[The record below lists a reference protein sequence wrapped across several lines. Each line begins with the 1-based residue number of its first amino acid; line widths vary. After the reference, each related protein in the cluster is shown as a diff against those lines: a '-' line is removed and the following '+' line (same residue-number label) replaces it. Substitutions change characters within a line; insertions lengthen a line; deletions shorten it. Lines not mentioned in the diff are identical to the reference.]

1 MPLMIRFLFLAHR
14 YVGIALGLV
23 VSLWCLSG
31 FVMMYVQYPRLDAGE
46 QAAGLARLD
55 LDDCCRMPN
64 VLGNLALDRFRLE
77 MLTGRPVMRL
87 CHGRAQTVVDLQAG
101 EVLGDVDAAQARAIA
116 ASAAQAYG
124 LEGART
130 LEGAIERDQW
140 TVYGSYHPHRPLYH
154 FTVDDPPG
162 TEFYIS
168 STTGEVVQ
176 MTTANVRFWNWMGS
190 VVHWLYPT
198 VLRQHTAVWVQAV
211 IWLTIVS
218 LFLTVVGIYIA
229 IRQFRFRRKGRKS
242 PYRGWTLWHHYAG
255 LLFGLFTLTWLVSGL
270 FSMNPWG
277 ALEGRSFA
285 LEDQRLRGGELDL
298 DRTRTLARSIS
309 GRVMSGAVRIDGAMV
324 GGELTLVATTA
335 AGWTDTSR
343 ERPAYRGRVARAVLR
358 GGARGRCDRMCLSG
372 NRVGCPKAT
381 PTTSA
386 TMPNAV
392 SPSTE
397 SSTWTAKDSI
407 SIASV
412 ANSRL
417 PWTHNAKWLR
427 WVFHALHRGDFS
439 ALFRSRPLWDLMMWP
454 LLLGVT
460 VGSLTGTWIG
470 IRRVVRWAAKPRRNP
485 FNAVPELR
493 SKEQRIEA

>member
-1 MPLMIRFLFLAHR
+1 MIRFLFLAHR

-23 VSLWCLSG
+23 VTLWCLSG

-64 VLGNLALDRFRLE
+64 VLGNFALDRFRLE
-77 MLTGRPVMRL
+77 MLTGRPVLRL
-87 CHGRAQTVVDLQAG
+87 FHGRAQTVVDLQAG
-101 EVLGDVDAAQARAIA
+101 EVLGEVDAAKARAIA
-116 ASAAQAYG
+116 ASAAEAYG
-124 LEGART
+124 LEGTPT

-154 FTVDDPPG
+154 FTVDDAPG

-176 MTTANVRFWNWMGS
+176 TTTANVRFWNWMGS

-198 VLRQHTAVWVQAV
+198 VLRQHTAVWVQTV

-229 IRQFRFRRKGRKS
+229 IRQFRFRRHGRKS
-242 PYRGWTLWHHYAG
+242 PYRGWALWHHYAG
-255 LLFGLFTLTWLVSGL
+255 LLFGLFTLTWLLSGL

-285 LEDQRLRGGELDL
+285 TEDQRLRGGELGL
-298 DRTRTLARSIS
+298 DRTKTFARSIS
-309 GRVMSGAVRIDGAMV
+309 GGVIPEAVRIDGTMV

-335 AGWTDTSR
+335 
-343 ERPAYRGRVARAVLR
+343 E
-358 GGARGRCDRMCLSG
+358 GARTRLASDLRTAEALPERFFAVAPASMRPDVPVRQSG
-372 NRVGCPKAT
+372 WLAEGDAYYFSHHAKRPFPVYRIEYEDGERLYLDSVSGELAF
-381 PTTSA
+381 
-386 TMPNAV
+386 AV
-392 SPSTE
+392 
-397 SSTWTAKDSI
+397 DSE
-407 SIASV
+407 
-412 ANSRL
+412 RQ
-417 PWTHNAKWLR
+417 WMR

-439 ALFRSRPLWDLMMWP
+439 ALFRSRPLWDLMM
-454 LLLGVT
+454 
-460 VGSLTGTWIG
+460 
-470 IRRVVRWAAKPRRNP
+470 
-485 FNAVPELR
+485 
-493 SKEQRIEA
+493 

>member
-1 MPLMIRFLFLAHR
+1 MIRFLFLAHR

-23 VSLWCLSG
+23 VTLWCLSG

-87 CHGRAQTVVDLQAG
+87 FHGRAQTVVDLQAG
-101 EVLGDVDAAQARAIA
+101 EVLGDVEPAQARAIA

-124 LEGART
+124 LEGALT

-154 FTVDDPPG
+154 FTVEDPPG

-176 MTTANVRFWNWMGS
+176 MTTANVRFWNWIGS

-198 VLRQHTAVWVQAV
+198 VLRQHTAVWVQTV

-242 PYRGWTLWHHYAG
+242 PYRGWVLWHHYAG

-309 GRVMSGAVRIDGAMV
+309 GGVMSGAVRIDGAMV

-335 AGWTDTSR
+335 EGGRTRLASDLRTVDALPERFFAAAPASMRPDVPVRQSGWLHEGDAYYFSHHAKR
-343 ERPAYRGRVARAVLR
+343 RFPVYRIEYEDGERLYLDSVSGELAFAV
-358 GGARGRCDRMCLSG
+358 
-372 NRVGCPKAT
+372 
-381 PTTSA
+381 
-386 TMPNAV
+386 
-392 SPSTE
+392 
-397 SSTWTAKDSI
+397 DSE
-407 SIASV
+407 
-412 ANSRL
+412 RQ
-417 PWTHNAKWLR
+417 WMR

-485 FNAVPELR
+485 FNAVPELQGKR
-493 SKEQRIEA
+493 SREQRIEA